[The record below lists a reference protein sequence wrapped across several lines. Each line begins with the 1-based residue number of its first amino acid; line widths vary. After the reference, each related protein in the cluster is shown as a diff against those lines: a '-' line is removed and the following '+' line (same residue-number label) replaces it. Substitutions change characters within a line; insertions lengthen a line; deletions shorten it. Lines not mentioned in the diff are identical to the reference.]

1 MCVFKIDS
9 LAYGKHRYQV
19 DVNAKQNVLTGIA
32 ILHPKMNLVI
42 VEGGEHSIKNYKKLM
57 LNRIK
62 WTENAM
68 PNSVRE
74 GNKEAEAAWLQ
85 SVDEDGQLKDMSFNK
100 CTLIWEGEER
110 GRAFRKWGSRVCE
123 NDTEAKEALTRAKM
137 ESFWALAKSLP

>member
-1 MCVFKIDS
+1 
-9 LAYGKHRYQV
+9 
-19 DVNAKQNVLTGIA
+19 
-32 ILHPKMNLVI
+32 
-42 VEGGEHSIKNYKKLM
+42 
-57 LNRIK
+57 
-62 WTENAM
+62 M

-85 SVDEDGQLKDMSFNK
+85 SVDEDGQLKDMAFNK